1 MSHLENNKRLARNT
15 VMLYIRMLFIMAV
28 TLYTSRIILQV
39 LGIED
44 FGIYNVVAGVVLM
57 FGFLNNAMTAAVQR
71 FVSFELGR
79 NDVRRLHTIFS
90 MSVSIHIL
98 LAVLVLLLAETVGLY
113 VIYSYLTI
121 PEERMFAALV
131 IYQCA
136 LISFAVSILQ
146 VPYMSCIIAHEKMDI
161 YAIGTILDCCSK
173 LIGVYLLTIL
183 TGDKLIWYGIILLV
197 ISIMVAVFYRTYAI
211 KTFSECHYEFIWD
224 KSLFSKMITYSGWS
238 LFGGVATVG
247 AMQGVNILLNIFFGP
262 AVNAARGIAYQ
273 VNSAVSSLYSS
284 FTQAVNPQI
293 IKQYSAGNLDYTQ
306 QLIFRSCR
314 FTYLLVLLFACPIF
328 FETGRI
334 LELWL
339 GVIPEHAMTF
349 CRLVLISTLI
359 DCISMPLVPA
369 VNATGKIKK
378 YQIVVGNLL
387 IMNLPVSY
395 ILLDITDKPEVS
407 FYVAIAISVLTTSA
421 RLWICHSLLKFPIIN
436 FIKSVFGKIIPTTIL
451 SISPM
456 LLYRYVNDL
465 NLLANLCVCLFIVL
479 LSIWFMGLENG
490 EKEMVKNKLIK
501 TIKRNG

>member
-1 MSHLENNKRLARNT
+1 
-15 VMLYIRMLFIMAV
+15 MLFIMAV

-44 FGIYNVVAGVVLM
+44 FGIYNVVGGVVLM

-79 NDVRRLHTIFS
+79 NDAGRLHTIFS

-173 LIGVYLLTIL
+173 LVGVYLLTIL

-211 KTFSECHYEFIWD
+211 KSFAECHYKFIWD
-224 KSLFSKMITYSGWS
+224 KSLFNNMITYSGWS

-293 IKQYSAGNLDYTQ
+293 IKQYSAGNLDYMQ

-314 FTYLLVLLFACPIF
+314 FTYLLVLLFAYPIF
-328 FETGRI
+328 FQ
-334 LELWL
+334 
-339 GVIPEHAMTF
+339 
-349 CRLVLISTLI
+349 LVEYL
-359 DCISMPLVPA
+359 
-369 VNATGKIKK
+369 
-378 YQIVVGNLL
+378 
-387 IMNLPVSY
+387 SY
-395 ILLDITDKPEVS
+395 GWEWFL
-407 FYVAIAISVLTTSA
+407 
-421 RLWICHSLLKFPIIN
+421 N
-436 FIKSVFGKIIPTTIL
+436 
-451 SISPM
+451 M
-456 LLYRYVNDL
+456 L
-465 NLLANLCVCLFIVL
+465 
-479 LSIWFMGLENG
+479 
-490 EKEMVKNKLIK
+490 
-501 TIKRNG
+501 

>member
-1 MSHLENNKRLARNT
+1 MSHLENNKRLAKNT
-15 VMLYIRMLFIMAV
+15 AMLYIRMLFIMAV

-44 FGIYNVVAGVVLM
+44 FGIYNVVGGVVLM

-79 NDVRRLHTIFS
+79 NDARRLHTIFS

-98 LAVLVLLLAETVGLY
+98 LAVLVFLLAETVGLY

-173 LIGVYLLTIL
+173 LVGVYLLTIL

-211 KTFSECHYEFIWD
+211 KSFAECHYKFIWD
-224 KSLFSKMITYSGWS
+224 KSLFNNMITYSGWS

-293 IKQYSAGNLDYTQ
+293 IKQYSAGNLDYMQ

-339 GVIPEHAMTF
+339 GVVPEHAMVF

-378 YQIVVGNLL
+378 YQIIVGNLL
-387 IMNLPVSY
+387 IMNLPISY
-395 ILLDITDKPEVS
+395 IFLNITDKPEYS

-465 NLLANLCVCLFIVL
+465 NLFASLCVCLSIVL
-479 LSIWFMGLENG
+479 LSIWFVGLENG
-490 EKEMVKNKLIK
+490 EKEMVKNKLLNALRK
-501 TIKRNG
+501 NG

>member
-1 MSHLENNKRLARNT
+1 MSHLENNKRLAKNT

-44 FGIYNVVAGVVLM
+44 FGIYNVVGGVVLM

-79 NDVRRLHTIFS
+79 NDAGRLHTIFS

-173 LIGVYLLTIL
+173 LVGVYLLTIL

-211 KTFSECHYEFIWD
+211 KSFAECHYKFIWD
-224 KSLFSKMITYSGWS
+224 KSLFNNMITYSGWS

-247 AMQGVNILLNIFFGP
+247 AMQGVNILLNIF
-262 AVNAARGIAYQ
+262 
-273 VNSAVSSLYSS
+273 
-284 FTQAVNPQI
+284 
-293 IKQYSAGNLDYTQ
+293 LD
-306 QLIFRSCR
+306 C
-314 FTYLLVLLFACPIF
+314 
-328 FETGRI
+328 G
-334 LELWL
+334 
-339 GVIPEHAMTF
+339 
-349 CRLVLISTLI
+349 
-359 DCISMPLVPA
+359 
-369 VNATGKIKK
+369 
-378 YQIVVGNLL
+378 
-387 IMNLPVSY
+387 
-395 ILLDITDKPEVS
+395 
-407 FYVAIAISVLTTSA
+407 
-421 RLWICHSLLKFPIIN
+421 
-436 FIKSVFGKIIPTTIL
+436 
-451 SISPM
+451 
-456 LLYRYVNDL
+456 
-465 NLLANLCVCLFIVL
+465 
-479 LSIWFMGLENG
+479 
-490 EKEMVKNKLIK
+490 
-501 TIKRNG
+501 